1 MSPRLPLRSDGS
13 VTPTDSDALLRTVS
27 SCHIRQPARVHF
39 FPLTVAW
46 LPAFQK
52 KKSHN
57 VRRERGGAEGGP
69 RFLLLLLSLPPFFN
83 PLLTIHLSVPL
94 LVCLRACV
102 FQRKVLLFADTV
114 MCLLPPP
121 LTGERCQ
128 NMWQRV
134 TDYGRLGGDAADC
147 AVR

>member
-1 MSPRLPLRSDGS
+1 MYE
-13 VTPTDSDALLRTVS
+13 
-27 SCHIRQPARVHF
+27 
-39 FPLTVAW
+39 
-46 LPAFQK
+46 
-52 KKSHN
+52 
-57 VRRERGGAEGGP
+57 ERGEGRRGDLGFFFFFSP
-69 RFLLLLLSLPPFFN
+69 SLPPFFN

-94 LVCLRACV
+94 LVCRRACV

-114 MCLLPPP
+114 MCLLPPL